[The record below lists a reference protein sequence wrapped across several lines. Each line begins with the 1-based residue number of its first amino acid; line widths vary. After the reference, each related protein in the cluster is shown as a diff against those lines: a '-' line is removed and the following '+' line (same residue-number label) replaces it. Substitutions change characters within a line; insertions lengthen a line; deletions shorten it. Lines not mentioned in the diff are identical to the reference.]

1 MNKRTGDRERQT
13 GEKREHAA
21 TGGEPGHGIS
31 RRAALGALGGI
42 AASAVGL
49 LEVGTPAFARHDEG
63 NRVGSAV
70 RDRAG
75 LGFVGQFEQN
85 DENFTGYGYLT
96 SIRGLDTSSL
106 FADTGQESV
115 ETARFT
121 FYATALLVSRNV
133 LGNVFAVDVE
143 GDLSFF
149 FQETGGA
156 TFSNPESF
164 RAGTVI
170 ARDHLRL
177 QDVLTVIAPNQGLP
191 HLTGELT
198 RTEANK
204 FVFEGRQYRLGHKG
218 LTSRL
223 EATGTGTRT
232 QINPL
237 TTVVQIAG
245 TTTGVE

>member
-1 MNKRTGDRERQT
+1 MDKRTADRERQMGKKPERAGT
-13 GEKREHAA
+13 GE
-21 TGGEPGHGIS
+21 EPGQGIS
-31 RRAALGALGGI
+31 RRTALGTLGGI
-42 AASAVGL
+42 AATAVGL
-49 LEVGTPAFARHDEG
+49 LEVGTPAFARDDDG
-63 NRVGSAV
+63 DRVGSAV
-70 RDRAG
+70 RDRAA
-75 LGFVGQFEQN
+75 LGFVGQFEQK
-85 DENFTGYGYLT
+85 DESFMGYGHLT

-106 FADTGQESV
+106 FSDTGQESV

-133 LGNVFAVDVE
+133 LGNVFAIDVE

-149 FQETGGA
+149 FQVSGGA
-156 TFSNPESF
+156 TFSDPESF
-164 RAGTVI
+164 RAGTLI
-170 ARDHLRL
+170 ARDRMRL

-198 RTEANK
+198 RIEANK
-204 FVFEGRQYRLGHKG
+204 FVLEGRQYRLGHKG

-223 EATGTGTRT
+223 EASGMGTRT

-237 TTVVQIAG
+237 SAVVQIAG